1 MALSDKNA
9 SQALPPPP
17 SPATQAIFDMILTS
31 FDLVRHGYSSN
42 GVERSRH
49 DMVRHRSKS
58 NGEKHS
64 PHGSE
69 RPHSNP
75 FGPAFK
81 PFVLEFVAIDPERS
95 ETQRFGTVQSGT
107 AGPCFPMALI
117 LYPGL
122 RNDPESPRSHRDQPT
137 INVSESSA
145 PRQIHII
152 EKSGLGRVTTYS
164 RIPFPCLVSPLLPP
178 SSVPL
183 PLPHLILRHAGIV
196 FIIRVIRW
204 CCAPLSS
211 VHYTLFHHLVP
222 HQPLVRGACCATS
235 PFVR

>member
-1 MALSDKNA
+1 MITGFNYTLYTSIMYVEYFAYLLGINRPARNLLARRSDIYPRETVA
-9 SQALPPPP
+9 GVSF
-17 SPATQAIFDMILTS
+17 ATVILTS

-122 RNDPESPRSHRDQPT
+122 RNDPESPRSHCDQPT

-178 SSVPL
+178 SS
-183 PLPHLILRHAGIV
+183 
-196 FIIRVIRW
+196 
-204 CCAPLSS
+204 
-211 VHYTLFHHLVP
+211 
-222 HQPLVRGACCATS
+222 HQQKRGRSETS
-235 PFVR
+235 EKPF